1 MNRERDLECK
11 FMPIPDASI
20 YLIPT
25 ICLPLA
31 ADQVLNKLIT
41 ETPWRTESIVLWG
54 KKYLQPRLIAWFADT
69 GIHYTY
75 SKIRLDPLPWTDLLN
90 GIRQEVERAAKTPF
104 NSVLVNY
111 YRNQHDSMGLHSDDE
126 PELGPN
132 PVIASLSVGD
142 PRIFILKH
150 RVRKDLK
157 TIRITLNSESLLVM
171 QGNTQ
176 ENWRHGIP
184 KERHPCGARVNL
196 TFRQIIN

>member
-1 MNRERDLECK
+1 MTPEL
-11 FMPIPDASI
+11 ILIQDASI
-20 YLIPT
+20 YIVPT
-25 ICLPLA
+25 IRLPLVA
-31 ADQVLNKLIT
+31 EEVLGRLIA
-41 ETPWRTESIVLWG
+41 ETPWRAESIVLWG

-75 SKIRLDPLPWTDLLN
+75 SKIRLDPLPWTDLLQ
-90 GIRQEVERAAKTPF
+90 GIRREVERAAKTSF
-104 NSVLVNY
+104 NSVLINY
-111 YRNQHDSMGLHSDDE
+111 YRNQNDSMGMHSDDE
-126 PELGPN
+126 PELGTN

-157 TIRITLNSESLLVM
+157 TIRIKLNSASLLVM

-184 KERHPCGARVNL
+184 KQRRPCGPRVNL
-196 TFRQIIN
+196 TFRQIISRHITR

>member
-1 MNRERDLECK
+1 MTPEL
-11 FMPIPDASI
+11 ILIQDASI
-20 YLIPT
+20 YIVPT
-25 ICLPLA
+25 IRLPLVA
-31 ADQVLNKLIT
+31 EEVLGRLIA
-41 ETPWRTESIVLWG
+41 ETPWRAESIVLWG

-75 SKIRLDPLPWTDLLN
+75 SKIRLDPLPWTDLLQ
-90 GIRQEVERAAKTPF
+90 GIRREVERVAKTSF
-104 NSVLVNY
+104 NSVLINY
-111 YRNQHDSMGLHSDDE
+111 YRNQNDSMGMHSDDE
-126 PELGPN
+126 PELGTN

-157 TIRITLNSESLLVM
+157 TIRIKLNSASLLVM

-184 KERHPCGARVNL
+184 KERRPCGPRVNL
-196 TFRQIIN
+196 TFRQIISRDITR

>member
-1 MNRERDLECK
+1 MTPEL
-11 FMPIPDASI
+11 ILIQDASI
-20 YLIPT
+20 YIVPT
-25 ICLPLA
+25 IRLPLVA
-31 ADQVLNKLIT
+31 EEVLGRLIA
-41 ETPWRTESIVLWG
+41 ETPWRAESIVLWG

-75 SKIRLDPLPWTDLLN
+75 SKIRLDPLPWTDLLQA
-90 GIRQEVERAAKTPF
+90 IRREVERVAKTSF
-104 NSVLVNY
+104 NSVLINY
-111 YRNQHDSMGLHSDDE
+111 YRNQNDSMGMHSDDE
-126 PELGPN
+126 PELGTN

-157 TIRITLNSESLLVM
+157 TIRIKLNSASLLVM

-184 KERHPCGARVNL
+184 KERRPCGPRVNL
-196 TFRQIIN
+196 TFRQIISRDITR